1 MAVAIWAACAG
12 AYVLGAVNTNSCPPG
27 SSKIG
32 TTAACESAAVTV
44 GVTHGGSDS
53 NLNSPSGCF
62 MNIAA
67 HPYRVNL
74 NTAVPGA
81 ADAYAQPLCAG
92 ARRPDPAHTLRTAR
106 ARRVCGC
113 LHACSRVCACV
124 YVCVHTHERM

>member
-1 MAVAIWAACAG
+1 MAVATWAACAA
-12 AYVLGAVNTNSCPPG
+12 AYVLGAVNTNICPSG

-32 TTAACESAAVTV
+32 TAAACESAAVTV
-44 GVTHGGSDS
+44 GVAHGGSDS

-67 HPYRVNL
+67 QPYRVNF
-74 NTAVPGA
+74 NTAVSGA

-106 ARRVCGC
+106 ARACGWVRTCMFARVCV
-113 LHACSRVCACV
+113 RVCLCTYA
-124 YVCVHTHERM
+124 